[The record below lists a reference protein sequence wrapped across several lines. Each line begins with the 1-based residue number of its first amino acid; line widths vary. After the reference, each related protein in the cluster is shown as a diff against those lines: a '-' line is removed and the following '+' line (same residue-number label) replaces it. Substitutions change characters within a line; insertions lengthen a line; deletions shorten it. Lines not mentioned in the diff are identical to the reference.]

1 MNSAKFF
8 TLNRRALK
16 AVALAS
22 TLVLGGIGLVGNAQ
36 AANAVAD
43 TSAEVI
49 VPIAIDKVAD
59 LSFGR
64 FAANPSGGGTVIISN
79 SGARSFGGGVVAA
92 GTAGT
97 SSAARFNVTGDGA
110 STYSISITNT
120 VLTHTNT
127 IDTMALAVTSDLTGA
142 NVTTGTVT
150 SGTLTAGAQS
160 IYVGGTL
167 TVASAKLAGEYSGTV
182 TATVEYN

>member
-1 MNSAKFF
+1 MKSAQFF

-22 TLVLGGIGLVGNAQ
+22 TLALGGIGLVGNAQ
-36 AANAVAD
+36 AASAVAD

-49 VPIAIDKVAD
+49 VPIAITKVAD

-64 FAANPSGGGTVIISN
+64 FAANPGGTGSVIISN
-79 SGARSFGGGVVAA
+79 SGVRSFSGGVVAA

-97 SSAARFNVTGDGA
+97 SSAAQFNVTGDGA
-110 STYSISITNT
+110 STYSISIANT
-120 VLTHTNT
+120 VLSKDL
-127 IDTMALAVTSDLTGA
+127 DTMALAITSDLTGG
-142 NVTTGTVT
+142 NVITGTET
-150 SGTLTAGAQS
+150 AGTLTDGAQS

-167 TVASAKLAGEYSGTV
+167 SVASAQAAGTYAGTV